1 MVDEYDPDPGRLNYT
16 QHNIYLNFI
25 QSYGRLPPTKP
36 ITIHQKALFT
46 FWMSTAIF
54 WLLIQLAKLYAH
66 LKIEEKAEKSG
77 KYEEGTKCKN
87 DEVEQEENI
96 DLVKLNNRTRRY
108 ADVTDI
114 TMKANCHDAGSVEAQ
129 LLDDIGKAAPPKK
142 HMLLYK
148 NFVTKFLEISL
159 SVDEKQP
166 TLERFLAKMVV
177 FGCILFYIWLC
188 DYLHIWPKIE
198 KQYSRDMF
206 VFLFFVLVFVAVV
219 FSIRKTKDK
228 LLNRDQTEEWK
239 GWMQVQ
245 FVWYHYYDAQETF
258 NSIRCYV
265 GAYVWMTGFGNY
277 IYFSTRKDYSI
288 LRLLEMLFRLNFLVF
303 CVMAVSNHEF
313 VRYYICAMHTYW
325 FLSVWAVM
333 VVMNRYNDNQSFV
346 LLKFAIYF
354 FINAMIFNVPGL
366 SHKVFTPFLWA
377 LHDADGTLRYWIY
390 RAVLDHWSTIVGMFI
405 AFNFERFENFL
416 SYLDEDNSK
425 TKVQREFMRYSI
437 TAVLLL
443 ILVAWFHYVLLLPKH
458 VYLGLHPYTS
468 PIPIVIY
475 TWLRNM
481 HPVLRTHYLNLF
493 SWLGKITLET
503 YLAQIHIYMMGNA
516 KVLVVYLPG
525 YPMLN
530 FTISTLVYISVSYT
544 LFHLTVFFRSYIFPR
559 NGNVVIKNIVI
570 GTLWMGSC
578 YLTSYMLTKLQVWS
592 SEKSGLEFLRWKIK
606 KYN

>member
-1 MVDEYDPDPGRLNYT
+1 MTDKDPDPGRLNYT
-16 QHNIYLNFI
+16 IHNIYLNFI
-25 QSYGRLPPTKP
+25 ETYGRLPPAKP

-46 FWMSTAIF
+46 FWMSCVTF
-54 WLLIQLAKLYAH
+54 WLLIQLIKLYT
-66 LKIEEKAEKSG
+66 LVRKSTDG
-77 KYEEGTKCKN
+77 DENDNNDTMEPDDPTK
-87 DEVEQEENI
+87 EVNI
-96 DLVKLNNRTRRY
+96 DLNTLNHPPGKY
-108 ADVTDI
+108 SDVTEI
-114 TMKANCHDAGSVEAQ
+114 TVNATCHDAQSVEAKLVDDMKPEGPTKKQ
-129 LLDDIGKAAPPKK
+129 NLL
-142 HMLLYK
+142 
-148 NFVTKFLEISL
+148 LERTVKTFCEIFSAT
-159 SVDEKQP
+159 DEKQP
-166 TLERFLAKMVV
+166 SLEAFLAKMML

-188 DYLHIWPKIE
+188 DYLHMWPKIE

-206 VFLFFVLVFVAVV
+206 VFLFFLLVFVSFV
-219 FSIRKTKDK
+219 FTVKKTKDK

-303 CVMAVSNHEF
+303 CIMGVSNHEF

-333 VVMNRYNDNQSFV
+333 VVLNRYNDNQKFV

-354 FINAMIFNVPGL
+354 AINAIIFDVPGV
-366 SHKVFTPFLWA
+366 SWKVFTPFLWA

-390 RAVLDHWSTIVGMFI
+390 RAMLDHWSTIVGMFI
-405 AFNFERFENFL
+405 ALNFERFENLFN
-416 SYLDEDNSK
+416 YLDEDNPQ
-425 TKVQREFMRYSI
+425 TKIKREIIRYSI
-437 TAVLLL
+437 TAVLLSVF
-443 ILVAWFHYVLLLPKH
+443 VAWFYYILLLPKH
-458 VYLGLHPYTS
+458 MYMGLHPYTS

-481 HPVLRTHYLNLF
+481 HPVLRTHYLGVF
-493 SWLGKITLET
+493 AWLGKITLET

-516 KVLVVYLPG
+516 KTLVVYLPG

-530 FTISTLVYISVSYT
+530 FAVSTLIYIGVSYV

-559 NGNVVIKNIVI
+559 NGKVVIKNIILGSIWLGCCYII
-570 GTLWMGSC
+570 GFVLTTLHIWG
-578 YLTSYMLTKLQVWS
+578 T
-592 SEKSGLEFLRWKIK
+592 EKSGLEFLRWKIK

>member
-1 MVDEYDPDPGRLNYT
+1 MVDEVDPDPGRMNYT

-25 QSYGRLPPTKP
+25 NSYDRIPPTQP
-36 ITIHQKALFT
+36 ITLHQKALFT
-46 FWMSTAIF
+46 FWMSATIF
-54 WLLIQLAKLYAH
+54 WLLIQLAKVYARTTMDEK
-66 LKIEEKAEKSG
+66 LNEKPEKVGGGCIVEE
-77 KYEEGTKCKN
+77 
-87 DEVEQEENI
+87 EVDDPKKEVNI
-96 DLVKLNNRTRRY
+96 DLAKLNRKTP
-108 ADVTDI
+108 VT
-114 TMKANCHDAGSVEAQ
+114 TNCQNVASVEEN
-129 LLDDIGKAAPPKK
+129 LLNQTEDCKAPPRQKSTKELLQDAKK
-142 HMLLYK
+142 K
-148 NFVTKFLEISL
+148 VIEVFLAT
-159 SVDEKQP
+159 DEKQP
-166 TLERFLAKMVV
+166 TLEKFMGKMII

-206 VFLFFVLVFVAVV
+206 IFLFFTLVFVAVV
-219 FSIRKTKDK
+219 FSIRTTKDK

-303 CVMAVSNHEF
+303 CIMGISNHEF

-333 VVMNRYNDNQSFV
+333 VVMNRYNDNQSFI

-354 FINAMIFNVPGL
+354 AINAIIFNVPGL
-366 SHKVFTPFLWA
+366 SWKVFQPFLWA

-390 RAVLDHWSTIVGMFI
+390 RAVLDHWSTLVGMFV
-405 AFNFERFENFL
+405 AFNFSRIENFL
-416 SYLDEDNSK
+416 SYLDENDHK
-425 TKVQREFMRYSI
+425 TKVKRELIRYSV
-437 TAVLLL
+437 TAVLLG
-443 ILVAWFHYVLLLPKH
+443 IFVAWFYYVLLLPKH
-458 VYLGLHPYTS
+458 IYLGLHPYTS
-468 PIPIVIY
+468 PIPIVIF

-481 HPVLRTHYLNLF
+481 HPVLRTHYLNVF
-493 SWLGKITLET
+493 AWLGKITLET

-530 FTISTLVYISVSYT
+530 FTISTLIYISVSYC

-559 NGNVVIKNIVI
+559 NGNVVVKNIII
-570 GTLWMGSC
+570 GTLWLGTC
-578 YLTSYMLTKLQVWS
+578 YLISYILTKLQIWS
-592 SEKSGLEFLRWKIK
+592 SERSGLEFLRWKIT
-606 KYN
+606 KYT